1 MSRGRVVIFGWA
13 DSSHVRRWA
22 TGLAARG
29 FDINVISVGGEPI
42 EGIPTTIYPRSDK
55 AAYLRYAMRAV
66 RDVSRIK
73 PELVHCHYAA
83 GFGLWTLALR
93 FRPTLV
99 SVWGS
104 DVVDIRGISR
114 FIVRRTLARA
124 DWISATGKFLGEAT
138 CDLVKGASERLS
150 VIPFGV
156 TPPDNPAP
164 LPIGSVRLCFLK
176 EHRPIYAPDLL
187 LEAFSLARRKVPDI
201 RLSLAGIGSMT
212 ESLKRRTEELG
223 LQDAVD
229 FPGYLD
235 HRKVESFLSD
245 HHILVMP
252 SRMESFGVAALEA
265 SGCARPVIA
274 TRVGGIPEVV
284 RDGDTGLLVE
294 KENVSSL
301 ADAIVSLATDREL
314 MNRMGQAGRRYVQQE
329 YLWETGLDKMC
340 ELYDRLISN
349 AKKNPVL

>member
-1 MSRGRVVIFGWA
+1 MRTARDTSR
-13 DSSHVRRWA
+13 
-22 TGLAARG
+22 L
-29 FDINVISVGGEPI
+29 
-42 EGIPTTIYPRSDK
+42 
-55 AAYLRYAMRAV
+55 
-66 RDVSRIK
+66 K
-73 PELVHCHYAA
+73 PDLVHCHYAA

-104 DVVDIRGISR
+104 DVVDVRGFSR
-114 FIVRRTLARA
+114 FVVRRTLARA
-124 DWISATGKFLGEAT
+124 DWISATGKFLGEAAV
-138 CDLVKGASERLS
+138 DLVKGASERLS

-156 TPPDNPAP
+156 TPPENPTP
-164 LPIGSVRLCFLK
+164 LPGGPVRLCFLK
-176 EHRPIYAPDLL
+176 EHRPIYAPDVL

-201 RLSLAGIGSMT
+201 RLSLAGSGPMT
-212 ESLKRRTEELG
+212 ESLKKRRTGELG
-223 LQDAVD
+223 LEHAVD

-235 HRKVESFLSD
+235 YREVEKFVSK

-265 SGCARPVIA
+265 ASCARPVIA

-284 RDGDTGLLVE
+284 LDGETGLLVE

-314 MNRMGQAGRRYVQQE
+314 MTRMGQAGRRLVQQK
-329 YLWETGLDKMC
+329 YLWETCLDKMC
-340 ELYDRLISN
+340 ELYDRLIAN
-349 AKKNPVL
+349 AKKNSVL